1 MEQKTYLFD
10 FDGTLV
16 DSMPY
21 WSEKMLNI
29 LREFRIPY
37 PDNIIKIIAPLG
49 DVGTAEYFR
58 DTLGVPLT
66 VEEMIERMDAYALD
80 KYSNTIELKAGV
92 YDYLQALKNA
102 GCSINILTASP
113 HRMVDPCLKRI
124 GIYDLFDHIWS
135 TEDFGKTKGDVT
147 LFTDAAAILGR
158 DVADVAFFDD
168 NFYAISTAV
177 KAQMYTVAVYDLS
190 CADYEPE
197 LRRIADRYIESFE
210 GMELV

>member
-1 MEQKTYLFD
+1 
-10 FDGTLV
+10 
-16 DSMPY
+16 MPY

-102 GCSINILTASP
+102 GCSINSTNVRWPSYLFFSRT
-113 HRMVDPCLKRI
+113 RI
-124 GIYDLFDHIWS
+124 G
-135 TEDFGKTKGDVT
+135 
-147 LFTDAAAILGR
+147 
-158 DVADVAFFDD
+158 
-168 NFYAISTAV
+168 
-177 KAQMYTVAVYDLS
+177 S
-190 CADYEPE
+190 CQ
-197 LRRIADRYIESFE
+197 YIRQK
-210 GMELV
+210 